1 MQIIPAIDIKEGRCV
16 RLLQGDFE
24 RETVFA
30 EDPAEQA
37 KKWEA
42 AGADLIHIVDLDGAK
57 QGVPVNANKIQEICE
72 SVSCKVQLGGGIRTL
87 KIAKVYFD
95 LGMERLVLGT
105 LLLKNPA
112 EAKMITEA
120 YPQKIVAGI
129 DAKDGMAAAEG
140 WTQKSSI
147 SVSELI
153 AKLVGWPLSSIAY
166 TDISRDGT
174 MQGANLAAIEQVAAS
189 SDFPVIA
196 SGGISSR
203 HDLVVL
209 SQMPN
214 VTGAIIGQA
223 LYTGVIDLALSIRE
237 FG

>member
-1 MQIIPAIDIKEGRCV
+1 MQIIPAIDIKDGRCV

-37 KKWEA
+37 KRWEA
-42 AGADLIHIVDLDGAK
+42 AGAEMIHIVDLDAAK
-57 QGVPVNANKIQEICE
+57 QGRPLNADKIQEICK

-95 LGMERLVLGT
+95 LGIERLVLGT
-105 LLLKNPA
+105 LLLKNLS
-112 EAKMITEA
+112 EAKVITEA

-140 WTQKSSI
+140 WMLKSSI

-153 AKLVGWPLSSIAY
+153 AKLVGWPLSAIAY
-166 TDISRDGT
+166 TDISRDGM
-174 MQGANLAAIEQVAAS
+174 MQGANLTAIEQVAAS
-189 SDFPVIA
+189 SDFQVIA

-203 HDLVVL
+203 NDLVVL

-214 VTGAIIGQA
+214 VTAAIIGQA
-223 LYTGVIDLALSIRE
+223 LYTGVIDLALSIQE
-237 FG
+237 FQ